1 MTVVNIQLKTFL
13 AQAIELE
20 LLKIGYFYINVSLDK
35 KRLLDN

>member
-20 LLKIGYFYINVSLDK
+20 LLKIEYFYINVSLDK